1 MMRKTLL
8 IGTLV
13 VAILLLAAPLARAD
27 DFTNPPIISGAKQI
41 EPGRYRCPNNYNE
54 TLMNYRRMLRN
65 SGGGFKWRTIIHQ
78 NNLKAKYLEN
88 TRKNGKWA
96 GINIYE
102 YNGETRIFV
111 VPR

>member
-1 MMRKTLL
+1 MKNSLIIGALVTLM
-8 IGTLV
+8 
-13 VAILLLAAPLARAD
+13 LLFAAPSARAD
-27 DFTNPPIISGAKQI
+27 DFVNPPIISGAKMI
-41 EPGRYRCPNNYNE
+41 EKGRYSCPSNYNE

-88 TRKNGKWA
+88 TRKNSKWA